1 MANVFGP
8 VPSRR
13 LGNSLGVNLVPLKT
27 CNYSCVYCQLGK
39 TNYFTNER
47 KEYYPTEKIINEL
60 EYAIKNTTL
69 NIDYITFVGD
79 GEPTLHSGIGRIIRW
94 IKEKT
99 NFKVA
104 VITNGS
110 LLYLNEVCNDL
121 LYADLVLPS
130 IDAPDERKFRLIN
143 RPVMK
148 IRYEEIIDGL
158 KLFARNFNGKI
169 WIEVMLMKDIN
180 DSRED
185 IDKISKI
192 INSIFPI
199 PERVYINVPIRPPT
213 EKWVTIPDKRSLMY
227 AQEKLP
233 NAIPIN
239 FREEGKFDVNK
250 YTNACEA
257 ILDITEKH
265 PLRYD
270 QAKEIAEYFKETIDE
285 VLKKLQKEVKFVEY
299 DNERYLKKLKNKNEN
314 TF

>member
-1 MANVFGP
+1 M
-8 VPSRR
+8 
-13 LGNSLGVNLVPLKT
+13 GVNLVPLKT

-60 EYAIKNTTL
+60 EYAIENTTL
-69 NIDYITFVGD
+69 SIDYITFVGD
-79 GEPTLHSGIGRIIRW
+79 GEPTLHSKIGRIIRW
-94 IKEKT
+94 VREKT
-99 NFKVA
+99 SFKVA

-110 LLYLNEVCNDL
+110 LLYLNEVRNDL

-158 KLFARNFNGKI
+158 KLFARNFKGKL

-180 DSRED
+180 DSKED

-199 PERVYINVPIRPPT
+199 PERVYINVPIRPPA

-239 FREEGKFDVNK
+239 FREKGKFDVNK

-257 ILDITEKH
+257 ISDITEKH

-270 QAKEIAEYFKETIDE
+270 QAKEIAEYFGETIDK